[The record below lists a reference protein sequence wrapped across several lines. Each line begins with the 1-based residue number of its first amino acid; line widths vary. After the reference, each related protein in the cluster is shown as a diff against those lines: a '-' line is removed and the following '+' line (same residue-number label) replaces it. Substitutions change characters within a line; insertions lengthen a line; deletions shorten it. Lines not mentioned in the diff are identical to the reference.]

1 MGSWVWVLPKGIPT
15 ELGHRYIFCSDVLYT
30 RILFLTITQPN
41 LLGKNAQS
49 KDTRKLHN
57 SSAAVTLSDRSQA
70 APTIN
75 SDSMHNIYYMHAHSD
90 NQTGRLN
97 LCDNLNLLWYP
108 FHPHV
113 TAVARKRSQ
122 SSCQKCRWQVT
133 AKHTYTLRMWL
144 CMK

>member
-1 MGSWVWVLPKGIPT
+1 MKWFYKFRETDFPDEIMGLGLDLPDGIPT

-90 NQTGRLN
+90 NQTGSNDRLN
-97 LCDNLNLLWYP
+97 LCDKSILVSVPPPCYC
-108 FHPHV
+108 
-113 TAVARKRSQ
+113 
-122 SSCQKCRWQVT
+122 SST
-133 AKHTYTLRMWL
+133 
-144 CMK
+144 